1 MGAEHGLYLTREE
14 ERILDGEHGW
24 ASQICMKIL
33 VKLGELF
40 DATKLIPINSAHVS
54 GVSYKTLG
62 DASVEFLEALA
73 NAGGK
78 AKVKATLN
86 PQSFDMEYL
95 RKRLG
100 ESLWLKQ
107 LNVIRHFEKMWF
119 QQSFTC
125 TPYYLETP
133 RQGSHL
139 AWAESSAV
147 VYANSVLKAWTNR
160 EGGPSALAAAIIGKT
175 PDHGVHKPE
184 NRRPTVLV
192 KLETRLRSEIEFG
205 ALGIFLG
212 KTLEDKIPAIL
223 GLKNASKEDLK
234 QLGAALASAGMANMF
249 HLGEKSAELRELEE
263 VSVEVADIRR
273 TIENLTTSSKANP
286 DLVFVGCPHCSL
298 KEIREIADMLGGRK
312 VKEGMELW
320 VCTSRFVKEKAKK
333 YVEKLE
339 KSGCRVI
346 TDTCAVVTWTEKLGI
361 KTIMTNSAKT
371 AHYAP
376 TLNKAEAILASLR
389 KCLNTAL
396 KG

>member
-1 MGAEHGLYLTREE
+1 MYLTKEE
-14 ERILDGEHGW
+14 ERVLAGEYGW
-24 ASQICMKIL
+24 VNQTCMKIL

-40 DATKLIPINSAHVS
+40 GATKLIPISSAHVS

-62 DASVEFLEALA
+62 DAPVEFLEALA
-73 NAGGK
+73 DAGGK
-78 AKVKATLN
+78 AKVTATLN
-86 PQSFDMEYL
+86 PQSFDTEYL
-95 RKRLG
+95 RKKLG

-107 LNVIRHFEKMWF
+107 LSAIKHFEKMGF

-125 TPYYLETP
+125 TPYYLKKP
-133 RQGSHL
+133 RQNSHL

-147 VYANSVLKAWTNR
+147 VYANSVLEAWTNR

-175 PDHGVHKPE
+175 PDYGMHKPE
-184 NRRPTVLV
+184 NRFPTVLV
-192 KLETRLRSEIEFG
+192 KLKTQLKSEIEFG

-212 KTLEDKIPAIL
+212 ETLGDKIPAIL
-223 GLKNASKEDLK
+223 GLKNASQECLK
-234 QLGAALASAGMANMF
+234 QLGAALASAGMVNMF
-249 HLGEKSAELRELEE
+249 HFSEKYAETRKMETIGVE
-263 VSVEVADIRR
+263 VSDIKR
-273 TIENLTTSSKANP
+273 TIENLTTSSEAAP
-286 DLVFVGCPHCSL
+286 DLVFIGCPHCSL
-298 KEIREIADMLGGRK
+298 KEVKEVANMLGNRK
-312 VKEGMELW
+312 VKEGIELW
-320 VCTSRFVKEKAKK
+320 VCTSRFVKEKAKR

-346 TDTCAVVTWTEKLGI
+346 TDTCAVVTWTDKLGI

-376 TLNKAEAILASLR
+376 TLNKAETILAPLE